1 MAELLKQWKM
11 FTKLK
16 TELTIE
22 ETMNITLEPYEIIM
36 GAMVGVR
43 RRVSSIAKK
52 LDRGS
57 TQGDPWGIDIE
68 GALAEVAVAKA
79 LGIYFSGSVDTYKSP
94 DLAGIQVRWTP
105 LDQGRLIVRDQDND
119 NENYILVTGTCPNYK
134 ISGWIEGFNAK
145 DSQYI
150 SAPNGRSAAY
160 FVPQESLKPMRI
172 YTK

>member
-1 MAELLKQWKM
+1 
-11 FTKLK
+11 
-16 TELTIE
+16 
-22 ETMNITLEPYEIIM
+22 MNITLEPYEIIM

-57 TQGDPWGIDIE
+57 TQGDPWGIDVE

-94 DLAGIQVRWTP
+94 DLVGIQVRWTP
-105 LDQGRLIVRDQDND
+105 LDQGRLIVRDNDCD